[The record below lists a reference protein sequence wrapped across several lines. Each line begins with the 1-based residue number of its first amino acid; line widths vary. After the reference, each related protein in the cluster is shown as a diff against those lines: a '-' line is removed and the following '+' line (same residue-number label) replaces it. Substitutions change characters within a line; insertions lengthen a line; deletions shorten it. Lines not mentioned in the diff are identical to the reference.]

1 MFALIEL
8 IMNRNELQGYIN
20 QLFDGIDNK
29 TQMEQFAYDI
39 LNDNLK
45 TYSEAE
51 LTQLEEE
58 DYYPELLEDD

>member
-1 MFALIEL
+1 LFALIEL

-20 QLFDGIDNK
+20 QLFDGIDSK

>member
-1 MFALIEL
+1 
-8 IMNRNELQGYIN
+8 MNRNELQELQGYIN

-39 LNDNLK
+39 LSDNLK

-51 LTQLEEE
+51 LTQLEE
-58 DYYPELLEDD
+58 DYYPELLEGN

>member
-20 QLFDGIDNK
+20 QLFDGIDSK